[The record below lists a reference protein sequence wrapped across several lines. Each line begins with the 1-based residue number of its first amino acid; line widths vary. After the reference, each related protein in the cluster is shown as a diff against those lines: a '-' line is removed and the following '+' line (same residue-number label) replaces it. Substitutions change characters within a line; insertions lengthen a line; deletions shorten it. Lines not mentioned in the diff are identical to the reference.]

1 MKKYTR
7 QTKILELISKSE
19 VETQEELAEALKNMG
34 IDVTQATIS
43 RDIKELRL
51 VKVMSKSG
59 KYKYAT
65 IGQSQ
70 EGITDRLNKIFENSV
85 VSIDNAMNM
94 IIIKTIPG
102 AAQICA
108 SAIDYMGI
116 DEIVGTIAGDDNVF
130 VAVRDMAHVDSV
142 LQEFKNGAQVVAVL
156 VDSHDLE

>member
-7 QTKILELISKSE
+7 QSKILELITRKE
-19 VETQEELAEALKNMG
+19 IETQEELADSLKAMG

-51 VKVMSKSG
+51 VKVMAKSG
-59 KYKYAT
+59 KYRYAT
-65 IGQSQ
+65 ISQSQ

-85 VSIDNAMNM
+85 VSIDNALN
-94 IIIKTIPG
+94 IVVIRTIPG

-116 DEIVGTIAGDDNVF
+116 DDIVGTLAGDDTVF
-130 VAVRDMAHVDSV
+130 IAIRDLDCIDHV
-142 LQEFKNGAQVVAVL
+142 LNEFKKNIR
-156 VDSHDLE
+156 

>member
-7 QTKILELISKSE
+7 QTKILELISKKE
-19 VETQEELAEALKNMG
+19 IETQEELADGLKAMG

-51 VKVMSKSG
+51 VKVMSKNG

-70 EGITDRLNKIFENSV
+70 EGITDRLYKIFENSV
-85 VSIDNAMNM
+85 VSIDNAMN
-94 IIIKTIPG
+94 IIVLKTIPG

-108 SAIDYMGI
+108 SAIDYMGV
-116 DEIVGTIAGDDNVF
+116 DEIVGTLAGDDTVF
-130 VAVRDMAHVDSV
+130 VAIRTLEHVENV
-142 LQEFKNGAQVVAVL
+142 LEEFKKNIR
-156 VDSHDLE
+156 

>member
-7 QTKILELISKSE
+7 QSKILELISKRE
-19 VETQEELAEALKNMG
+19 VETQEELAEGLKAMG

-51 VKVMSKSG
+51 VKVMSKNG

-70 EGITDRLNKIFENSV
+70 EGITDRLYKIFENSV
-85 VSIDNAMNM
+85 VSIDNAMN
-94 IIIKTIPG
+94 IVVIKTIPG

-108 SAIDYMGI
+108 SAIDYMGV
-116 DEIVGTIAGDDNVF
+116 DEIVGTLAGDDTVF
-130 VAVRDMAHVDSV
+130 VAIRNLESVEYV
-142 LQEFKNGAQVVAVL
+142 LQEFKKNIR
-156 VDSHDLE
+156 

>member
-7 QTKILELISKSE
+7 QTKILELISKKE
-19 VETQEELAEALKNMG
+19 IETQEELADGLKAMG

-65 IGQSQ
+65 IGQNQ
-70 EGITDRLNKIFENSV
+70 EGITDRLYKIFENSV
-85 VSIDNAMNM
+85 VSIDNAMNT
-94 IIIKTIPG
+94 IVLRTIPG

-108 SAIDYMGI
+108 SAIDYMGV
-116 DEIVGTIAGDDNVF
+116 DDIVGTLAGDDTVF
-130 VAVRDMAHVDSV
+130 VAIRTTEAVERV
-142 LQEFKNGAQVVAVL
+142 LEEFKGNIR
-156 VDSHDLE
+156 

>member
-19 VETQEELAEALKNMG
+19 VETQEELAEGLKAMG

-70 EGITDRLNKIFENSV
+70 EGITDRLTKIFENSV
-85 VSIDNAMNM
+85 VSIDNAMN
-94 IIIKTIPG
+94 IVVIKTIPG

-108 SAIDYMGI
+108 SAIDYMGVN
-116 DEIVGTIAGDDNVF
+116 EIVGTLAGDDNVF
-130 VAVRDMAHVDSV
+130 VAIRSLEAVDYV
-142 LQEFKNGAQVVAVL
+142 LQEFKKNIR
-156 VDSHDLE
+156 

>member
-7 QTKILELISKSE
+7 QTKILELISKRE
-19 VETQEELAEALKNMG
+19 VETQEELAEGLKAMG

-51 VKVMSKSG
+51 VKVMSKNG

-70 EGITDRLNKIFENSV
+70 EGITDRLYKIFENSV
-85 VSIDNAMNM
+85 VSIDNAMN
-94 IIIKTIPG
+94 IVVIKTIPG

-108 SAIDYMGI
+108 SAIDYMGV
-116 DEIVGTIAGDDNVF
+116 DDIVGTLAGDDTVF
-130 VAVRDMAHVDSV
+130 VAIRTMDAIEYV
-142 LQEFKNGAQVVAVL
+142 LQEFKKNIR
-156 VDSHDLE
+156 

>member
-7 QTKILELISKSE
+7 QSKILELIAIKE
-19 VETQEELAEALKNMG
+19 IETQEELADGLKSMG

-51 VKVMSKSG
+51 VKVMAKSG

-85 VSIDNAMNM
+85 VSIDAAVN
-94 IIIKTIPG
+94 IVVIRTIPG

-108 SAIDYMGI
+108 SAIDYMGVDDI
-116 DEIVGTIAGDDNVF
+116 AGTLAGDDTVF
-130 VAVRDMAHVDSV
+130 VVVRNLENVDYV
-142 LQEFKNGAQVVAVL
+142 LQEFRKNIR
-156 VDSHDLE
+156 

>member
-7 QTKILELISKSE
+7 QTKILELITKTE

-34 IDVTQATIS
+34 IEVTQATIS

-51 VKVMSKSG
+51 AKVMSKSG

-65 IGQSQ
+65 ISQSQ

-108 SAIDYMGI
+108 SAIDYMGVE
-116 DEIVGTIAGDDNVF
+116 EIVGTLAGDDNVF
-130 VAVRDMAHVDSV
+130 VAVRNIEDVDRV
-142 LQEFKNGAQVVAVL
+142 LQEFKKL
-156 VDSHDLE
+156 IR

>member
-19 VETQEELAEALKNMG
+19 VETQEELAESLKNMG

-51 VKVMSKSG
+51 VKVMAKSG

-65 IGQSQ
+65 ISQSQ

-85 VSIDNAMNM
+85 VSIDNAMN
-94 IIIKTIPG
+94 IIILKTIPG

-116 DEIVGTIAGDDNVF
+116 DEIVETLAGDDNVF
-130 VAVRDMAHVDSV
+130 VAVRKMEQVDHV
-142 LQEFKNGAQVVAVL
+142 LQEFKKNIR
-156 VDSHDLE
+156 

>member
-7 QTKILELISKSE
+7 QTKILELISKKE
-19 VETQEELAEALKNMG
+19 IETQEELADGLKAMG

-51 VKVMSKSG
+51 VKVMSKNG

-85 VSIDNAMNM
+85 VSIDNAMN
-94 IIIKTIPG
+94 IIVLKTIPG

-108 SAIDYMGI
+108 SAIDFMGV
-116 DEIVGTIAGDDNVF
+116 DEMVGTLAGDDTVF
-130 VAVRDMAHVDSV
+130 VAIRTMEDVEHV
-142 LQEFKNGAQVVAVL
+142 LEEFKKNIR
-156 VDSHDLE
+156 

>member
-7 QTKILELISKSE
+7 QTKILELISKKE
-19 VETQEELAEALKNMG
+19 VETQEELAEGLKAMG

-51 VKVMSKSG
+51 VKVMAKSG

-70 EGITDRLNKIFENSV
+70 EGVTDRLNKIFENSV
-85 VSIDNAMNM
+85 VSIDNAMN
-94 IIIKTIPG
+94 IVVIKTIPG

-108 SAIDYMGI
+108 SAIDYMGV
-116 DEIVGTIAGDDNVF
+116 DNIVGTLAGDDTVF
-130 VAVRDMAHVDSV
+130 VAIRSLEDVEYV
-142 LQEFKNGAQVVAVL
+142 LEEFKKNIR
-156 VDSHDLE
+156 

>member
-7 QTKILELISKSE
+7 QTKILELISKKE
-19 VETQEELAEALKNMG
+19 IETQEELAEGLKAMG

-51 VKVMSKSG
+51 VKVMSKNG

-70 EGITDRLNKIFENSV
+70 EGITDRLYKIFENSV
-85 VSIDNAMNM
+85 VSIDNAMN
-94 IIIKTIPG
+94 IIVLKTIPG

-108 SAIDYMGI
+108 SAIDYMGV
-116 DEIVGTIAGDDNVF
+116 DEIVGTLAGDDTVF
-130 VAVRDMAHVDSV
+130 VAIRSLESV
-142 LQEFKNGAQVVAVL
+142 ELVLEEFKKNIR
-156 VDSHDLE
+156 

>member
-85 VSIDNAMNM
+85 VSIDNALNTVV
-94 IIIKTIPG
+94 IKTIPG

-108 SAIDYMGI
+108 SAIDFMGI
-116 DEIVGTIAGDDNVF
+116 DEIVGTLAGDDTVF
-130 VAVRDMAHVDSV
+130 VAIRTLENVESV
-142 LQEFKNGAQVVAVL
+142 LQEFKKNIR
-156 VDSHDLE
+156 

>member
-130 VAVRDMAHVDSV
+130 VAVRDTAHVDTV
-142 LQEFKNGAQVVAVL
+142 LQEFKKNIR
-156 VDSHDLE
+156 

>member
-19 VETQEELAEALKNMG
+19 VETQEELAEGLKAMG

-51 VKVMSKSG
+51 VKVMAKNG

-65 IGQSQ
+65 ISQSQ
-70 EGITDRLNKIFENSV
+70 EGITDRLTKIFENSV
-85 VSIDNAMNM
+85 VSIDNALN
-94 IIIKTIPG
+94 IVVIRTIPG

-116 DEIVGTIAGDDNVF
+116 DQIVGTLAGDDTVF
-130 VAVRDMAHVDSV
+130 VAIRRLEDIDYV
-142 LQEFKNGAQVVAVL
+142 LQEFKKNIR
-156 VDSHDLE
+156 

>member
-7 QTKILELISKSE
+7 QTKILELISKKE
-19 VETQEELAEALKNMG
+19 IETQEELANGLKAIG

-51 VKVMSKSG
+51 VKVMAKSG

-85 VSIDNAMNM
+85 VSIDNSMN
-94 IIIKTIPG
+94 IIVLKTIPG

-108 SAIDYMGI
+108 SAIDYMEV
-116 DEIVGTIAGDDNVF
+116 DDIVGALAGDDTVF
-130 VAVRDMAHVDSV
+130 VAIRTIEAVERV
-142 LQEFKNGAQVVAVL
+142 LEEFKGNIR
-156 VDSHDLE
+156 

>member
-7 QTKILELISKSE
+7 QTKILELISKKE
-19 VETQEELAEALKNMG
+19 IETQEELADGLKAMG

-51 VKVMSKSG
+51 VKVMSKNG

-85 VSIDNAMNM
+85 VSIDNAMN
-94 IIIKTIPG
+94 IIVLKTIPG

-108 SAIDYMGI
+108 SAIDYMGVE
-116 DEIVGTIAGDDNVF
+116 EIVGTLAGDDTVF
-130 VAVRDMAHVDSV
+130 VAIRTMENIEQV
-142 LQEFKNGAQVVAVL
+142 LEEFKKNIR
-156 VDSHDLE
+156 

>member
-7 QTKILELISKSE
+7 QTKILELIAKKE
-19 VETQEELAEALKNMG
+19 VEIQEELADGLKAMG
-34 IDVTQATIS
+34 IEVTQATIS

-51 VKVMSKSG
+51 VKVMSKNG

-85 VSIDNAMNM
+85 VSIDSAVNLV
-94 IIIKTIPG
+94 IIRTIPG

-116 DEIVGTIAGDDNVF
+116 DDIAGTLAGDDTVF
-130 VAVRDMAHVDSV
+130 VAVKNVESV
-142 LQEFKNGAQVVAVL
+142 EYVLHEFKKNIR
-156 VDSHDLE
+156 

>member
-19 VETQEELAEALKNMG
+19 IETQEELAEGLKAMG

-51 VKVMSKSG
+51 VKIMAKSG

-85 VSIDNAMNM
+85 VSIDKAMN
-94 IIIKTIPG
+94 IIVIKTIPG

-108 SAIDYMGI
+108 SAIDYMGV
-116 DEIVGTIAGDDNVF
+116 DEVVGTLAGDDNVF
-130 VAVRDMAHVDSV
+130 VAIRTLEDVDYV
-142 LQEFKNGAQVVAVL
+142 MQEFKKNIR
-156 VDSHDLE
+156 

>member
-19 VETQEELAEALKNMG
+19 VETQEELAAGLKAMG

-59 KYKYAT
+59 NNKYAT

-70 EGITDRLNKIFENSV
+70 EGITDRLTKIFENSV
-85 VSIDNAMNM
+85 VSIDNAMN
-94 IIIKTIPG
+94 IVVIKTIPG

-108 SAIDYMGI
+108 SAIDYMGV
-116 DEIVGTIAGDDNVF
+116 DEIVGTLAGDDNVF
-130 VAVRDMAHVDSV
+130 VAIRSLEEVDNV
-142 LQEFKNGAQVVAVL
+142 LQEFKKNIR
-156 VDSHDLE
+156 

>member
-19 VETQEELAEALKNMG
+19 VETQEELAAGLKAMG

-70 EGITDRLNKIFENSV
+70 EGITDRLTKIFENSV
-85 VSIDNAMNM
+85 VSIDNAMN
-94 IIIKTIPG
+94 IVVIKTIPG

-108 SAIDYMGI
+108 SAIDYMGV
-116 DEIVGTIAGDDNVF
+116 DEIVGTLAGDDNVF
-130 VAVRDMAHVDSV
+130 VAIRSLEAVDYV
-142 LQEFKNGAQVVAVL
+142 LQEFKKNIR
-156 VDSHDLE
+156 

>member
-7 QTKILELISKSE
+7 QTKILELISKRE
-19 VETQEELAEALKNMG
+19 IETQEELAEGLKAMG

-51 VKVMSKSG
+51 VKVMSKNG

-70 EGITDRLNKIFENSV
+70 EGITDRLYKIFENSV
-85 VSIDNAMNM
+85 VSIDNAMN
-94 IIIKTIPG
+94 IIVLKTIPG

-108 SAIDYMGI
+108 SAIDYMGV
-116 DEIVGTIAGDDNVF
+116 DEIVGTLAGDDTVF
-130 VAVRDMAHVDSV
+130 VAIRSLESV
-142 LQEFKNGAQVVAVL
+142 ELVLEEFKKNIR
-156 VDSHDLE
+156 

>member
-7 QTKILELISKSE
+7 QTKILELISKKE
-19 VETQEELAEALKNMG
+19 IETQEELAAGLKAMG
-34 IDVTQATIS
+34 IEVTQATIS

-65 IGQSQ
+65 ISQSQ

-85 VSIDNAMNM
+85 VSIDNAHN
-94 IIIKTIPG
+94 IIVIKTISG

-116 DEIVGTIAGDDNVF
+116 DEIVGTIAGDDTVF
-130 VAVRDMAHVDSV
+130 VAIRKLEQVDSV
-142 LQEFKNGAQVVAVL
+142 LHEFRKNIR
-156 VDSHDLE
+156 

>member
-7 QTKILELISKSE
+7 QTKILELISKKE
-19 VETQEELAEALKNMG
+19 IETQEELAEGLKAMG

-51 VKVMSKSG
+51 VKVMSKGG

-70 EGITDRLNKIFENSV
+70 EGITDRLYKIFENSV
-85 VSIDNAMNM
+85 VSIDNALN
-94 IIIKTIPG
+94 IVILKTIPG

-108 SAIDYMGI
+108 SAIDYMGV
-116 DEIVGTIAGDDNVF
+116 DEIVGTLAGDDTVF
-130 VAVRDMAHVDSV
+130 VAIRTLEDIEHV
-142 LQEFKNGAQVVAVL
+142 LEEFKKNIR
-156 VDSHDLE
+156 

>member
-7 QTKILELISKSE
+7 QTKILELISKKE
-19 VETQEELAEALKNMG
+19 IETQEELADGLKAMG
-34 IDVTQATIS
+34 IEVTQATIS

-70 EGITDRLNKIFENSV
+70 EGVTDRLYKIFENSV
-85 VSIDNAMNM
+85 VSIDNSMN
-94 IIIKTIPG
+94 IIVLRTIPG

-108 SAIDYMGI
+108 SAIDYMGM
-116 DEIVGTIAGDDNVF
+116 DDIVGTLAGDDTVF
-130 VAVRDMAHVDSV
+130 VVIRSIEAVTRV
-142 LQEFKNGAQVVAVL
+142 LEEFKGNIR
-156 VDSHDLE
+156 

>member
-7 QTKILELISKSE
+7 QSKILELISKKE
-19 VETQEELAEALKNMG
+19 VETQEELAEGLKAMG

-51 VKVMSKSG
+51 VKVMSKNG

-70 EGITDRLNKIFENSV
+70 EGITDRLYKIFENSV
-85 VSIDNAMNM
+85 VSIDNAMN
-94 IIIKTIPG
+94 IVVIKTIPG

-108 SAIDYMGI
+108 SAIDYMGV
-116 DEIVGTIAGDDNVF
+116 DEIVGTLAGDDTVF
-130 VAVRDMAHVDSV
+130 VAIRNLENVEYV
-142 LQEFKNGAQVVAVL
+142 LQEFKKNIR
-156 VDSHDLE
+156 

>member
-7 QTKILELISKSE
+7 QSKILELISRKE
-19 VETQEELAEALKNMG
+19 IETQEELADGLKNMG

-51 VKVMSKSG
+51 VKIMAKSG

-85 VSIDNAMNM
+85 VSIDNAMNI

-108 SAIDYMGI
+108 SAIDYMGV
-116 DEIVGTIAGDDNVF
+116 DDIVGTLAGDDTVF
-130 VAVRDMAHVDSV
+130 VAARDLEVVNTV
-142 LQEFKNGAQVVAVL
+142 LEEFKKNIR
-156 VDSHDLE
+156 

>member
-19 VETQEELAEALKNMG
+19 IETQEELAEGLKAMG

-85 VSIDNAMNM
+85 VSIDNAMN
-94 IIIKTIPG
+94 IIVIKTIPG

-108 SAIDYMGI
+108 SAIDYMGL
-116 DEIVGTIAGDDNVF
+116 DEIVGTLAGDDNVF
-130 VAVRDMAHVDSV
+130 VAIRKLEDVDYV
-142 LQEFKNGAQVVAVL
+142 LQEFKRNIR
-156 VDSHDLE
+156 

>member
-7 QTKILELISKSE
+7 QTKILELISKRE
-19 VETQEELAEALKNMG
+19 VETQEELAEGLKAMG

-85 VSIDNAMNM
+85 VSIDNAMN
-94 IIIKTIPG
+94 IIVIKTIPG

-108 SAIDYMGI
+108 SAIDYMGL
-116 DEIVGTIAGDDNVF
+116 DEIVGSLAGDDTVF
-130 VAVRDMAHVDSV
+130 VAIRTTDSIETV
-142 LQEFKNGAQVVAVL
+142 LDEFKTKIR
-156 VDSHDLE
+156 

>member
-7 QTKILELISKSE
+7 QSKILELITKKE
-19 VETQEELAEALKNMG
+19 IETQEELAEGLKSMD

-51 VKVMSKSG
+51 IKTMSKTG
-59 KYKYAT
+59 KHKYST

-85 VSIDNAMNM
+85 ISIDNAMN
-94 IIIKTIPG
+94 IVVIRTIPG

-108 SAIDYMGI
+108 SAIDNLGLDDI
-116 DEIVGTIAGDDNVF
+116 GGTLAGDDTVF
-130 VAVRDMAHVDSV
+130 VAIRSLEAVEEV
-142 LQEFKNGAQVVAVL
+142 LDEFRRIIR
-156 VDSHDLE
+156 

>member
-7 QTKILELISKSE
+7 QTKILELISKKE
-19 VETQEELAEALKNMG
+19 IETQEELADGLKAMG

-51 VKVMSKSG
+51 VKVMAKSG

-85 VSIDNAMNM
+85 VSIDSAVN
-94 IIIKTIPG
+94 IIVLKTIPG

-108 SAIDYMGI
+108 SAIDYMGVDHI
-116 DEIVGTIAGDDNVF
+116 GGTLAGDDTVF
-130 VAVRDMAHVDSV
+130 VAIKSVEAVEHV
-142 LQEFKNGAQVVAVL
+142 LEQFKQNIR
-156 VDSHDLE
+156 

>member
-7 QTKILELISKSE
+7 QTKILELISKKE
-19 VETQEELAEALKNMG
+19 VETQEELAEGLKAMG

-51 VKVMSKSG
+51 VKVMAKSG

-70 EGITDRLNKIFENSV
+70 EGVTDRLNKIFENSV
-85 VSIDNAMNM
+85 VSIDNAMN
-94 IIIKTIPG
+94 IVIIKTIPG

-108 SAIDYMGI
+108 SAIDYMGV
-116 DEIVGTIAGDDNVF
+116 DNIVGTLAGDDTVF
-130 VAVRDMAHVDSV
+130 VAIRSLEDIDYV
-142 LQEFKNGAQVVAVL
+142 LEEFKKNIR
-156 VDSHDLE
+156 